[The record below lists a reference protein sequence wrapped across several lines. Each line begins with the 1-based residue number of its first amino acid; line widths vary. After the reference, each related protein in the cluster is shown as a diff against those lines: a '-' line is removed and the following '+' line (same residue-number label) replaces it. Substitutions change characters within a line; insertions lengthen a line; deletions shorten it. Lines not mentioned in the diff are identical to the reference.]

1 MWLEQNLAHGAA
13 RLGILMLTVTTS
25 ALDPSAYE
33 ILEASSWI
41 SFFLFLHYHGL
52 EIQNENLRNS
62 WRQWVA
68 RRE

>member
-25 ALDPSAYE
+25 ALDPLAYE

-41 SFFLFLHYHGL
+41 SFSFSFITMALKYKMKT
-52 EIQNENLRNS
+52 
-62 WRQWVA
+62 
-68 RRE
+68 